1 MNYCIFHANC
11 LDGLASAVLVGRYLR
26 GEEVE
31 FIPAHYDDPFPEH
44 INGGTVYIVDF
55 SYPPE
60 VLMDSIHKVDK
71 LVMIDHH
78 ASAESKYQPHMLSL
92 HKYTEH
98 QITFDTSESGASL
111 VNRVLLNNSAPYDAA
126 IEFLKEYDTFT
137 FTDPKVVTLATYL
150 KYIYLRSSTNP
161 ERIKGYI
168 ESFEGFMKIY
178 SGSQEAREKYMKT
191 ALEFEKY
198 EHVRLS
204 KLIQDSKVL
213 RMGKWGVLVGQ
224 FHKDEVTTVSW
235 LLGNGKIYPEETN
248 WLILATEFKPAQM
261 QMVYHLR
268 STNPKEIPILPIAS
282 EFGGGG
288 HPGAGGITT
297 DDLTLTPR
305 ITQSLLSLIG

>member
-26 GEEVE
+26 GEEIE

-60 VLMDSIHKVDK
+60 VLMESIHKIDK

-78 ASAESKYQPHMLSL
+78 ASAERNYQPHMIAL

-126 IEFLKEYDTFT
+126 IQFLKEYDTFT

-150 KYIYLRSSTNP
+150 KYIFVRATTNP
-161 ERIKGYI
+161 NRVKEHVNR
-168 ESFEGFMKIY
+168 FEGFMKLY
-178 SGSQEAREKYMKT
+178 SGSQEARDKYMKS
-191 ALEFEKY
+191 AMDFEKY

-213 RMGKWGVLVGQ
+213 RMNKWGVLVGQ
-224 FHKDEVTTVSW
+224 FHKDEMTTVSW

-248 WLILATEFKPAQM
+248 WLILGTEFKPAHSQI
-261 QMVYHLR
+261 VYHLR
-268 STNPKEIPILPIAS
+268 STNPKEVSILPVAI

-297 DDLTLTPR
+297 NDLTLASS
-305 ITQSLLSLIG
+305 IVQKLLMLVV